1 LIIKYQSE
9 PAQNAIDNQSHLHLN
24 VIKEDYPVYVCLC
37 KGVTC
42 GAIRSAVTEQGAVN
56 LRDLSRNL
64 GVATQCGKCAHAA
77 RKVLDEALGACAGC
91 CGASAETAA

>member
-1 LIIKYQSE
+1 M
-9 PAQNAIDNQSHLHLN
+9 
-24 VIKEDYPVYVCLC
+24 YVCLC

-42 GAIRSAVTEQGAVN
+42 GAIRAAVAGQGATN

-77 RKVLDEALGACAGC
+77 RKILDDTLAACPGC
-91 CGASAETAA
+91 GTATSDVAA